1 MYLQKLTKRI
11 KDNQQHIGTL
21 IKWGI
26 FVLSLSFLYREL
38 FLKRDFVQLL
48 NDYGSRMQDNW
59 QLLLLV
65 VLLMPVNWGL
75 EGLKWRSLMKPQVK
89 VPFLRALAGT
99 MAGVTVSILT
109 PNRVGEFAGRM
120 LFIRPDKRDHAVAMS
135 LAGSIS
141 QLMITLLVGVVFGLL
156 HTYQLDQMLWWY
168 VPLAILLLAGILW
181 LYFNLGR
188 AERLLKPW
196 KKNEFLHRAR
206 EVIGNLSAKKL
217 SGALLWSA
225 SRYVI
230 FSFQLALLIIAL
242 VDLAPHFRPVLL
254 VIMVPMYFLYQTAV
268 PTIAF
273 SEIGVRGMILAVM
286 FTEYAQESDLL
297 LASTMLWIINIVTPA
312 LIGGVL
318 LLLQRIKLFK
328 T

>member
-1 MYLQKLTKRI
+1 MYLQKITKRI
-11 KDNQQHIGTL
+11 KDNQQLIGTL
-21 IKWGI
+21 IKWAI
-26 FVLSLSFLYREL
+26 FLLSLLFLYREL
-38 FLKRDFVQLL
+38 FLKRDFPQLIR
-48 NDYGSRMQDNW
+48 DYGTRMSDNW
-59 QLLLLV
+59 ELLLLV
-65 VLLMPVNWGL
+65 ILLMPINWGL
-75 EGLKWRSLMKPQVK
+75 EGLKWRALMKPELK
-89 VPFLRALAGT
+89 VPFARSLAGT

-120 LFIRPDKRDHAVAMS
+120 LFIRPEKRDHAVAMS

-141 QLMITLLVGVVFGLL
+141 QLMITLIVGVVFGIL
-156 HTYQLDQMLWWY
+156 HAHQLGMLLWWY
-168 VPLAILLLAGILW
+168 VPLALLALAGILW

-188 AERLLKPW
+188 SERLLRPW
-196 KKNEFLHRAR
+196 KDNEFLQRAR
-206 EVIGNLSAKKL
+206 DVIGDLSTGKL

-225 SRYVI
+225 SRYAI
-230 FSFQLALLIIAL
+230 FSLQLALLIIAL
-242 VDLAPHFRPVLL
+242 VDLVPHFDPLL
-254 VIMVPMYFLYQTAV
+254 LIIMVPMYFLYQTAI

-273 SEIGVRGMILAVM
+273 SEIGVRGMILAIM